1 MPILQWLDRETHRR
15 AAEGRLS
22 GRCQK
27 ITEKG
32 IQAAR
37 ALLASTA
44 LSVEEFRIIMITDYH
59 SKLFAHELRRRHS
72 VRTPKSWLRLARRP
86 GRSQPSS
93 G

>member
-1 MPILQWLDRETHRR
+1 MPILQWLDRETYRR

-37 ALLASTA
+37 RSSPAPP
-44 LSVEEFRIIMITDYH
+44 FP
-59 SKLFAHELRRRHS
+59 LRNF
-72 VRTPKSWLRLARRP
+72 KSHDH
-86 GRSQPSS
+86 
-93 G
+93 